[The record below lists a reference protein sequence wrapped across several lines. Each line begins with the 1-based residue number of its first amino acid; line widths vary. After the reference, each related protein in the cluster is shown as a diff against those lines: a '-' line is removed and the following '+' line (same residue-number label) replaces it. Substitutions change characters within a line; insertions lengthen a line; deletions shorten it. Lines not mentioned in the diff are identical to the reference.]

1 MHELRPITVADMQAQ
16 AAALLHAHWE
26 EVAKRRDL
34 MVLAPDWPR
43 YEQLEANGALLS
55 VGAFVDGVLVGYS
68 LTLVGPHLHYVGLTV
83 AQNDVLFVAKEHRH
97 GRIGL
102 DLIRKTEEMAKERG
116 ARLVTWHAKEGT
128 ALAALMPRLGYD
140 VHEIIFSKGVG

>member
-16 AAALLHAHWE
+16 AAALLRAHWE

-43 YEQLEANGALLS
+43 YEQMEANGALVA
-55 VGAFVDGVLVGYS
+55 VGAYANGELVGYS

-102 DLIRKTEEMAKERG
+102 DLIRKTEELAKDRG
-116 ARLVTWHAKEGT
+116 ARLVSWHAKEGT
-128 ALAALMPRLGYD
+128 ALAALLPRLGYG
-140 VHEIIFSKGVG
+140 VHEIIFAREV